1 MVSIMSAKGVII
13 RPPVE
18 AHSVLIGI
26 TEGCTWNK
34 CRFCSV
40 YKGVQDYRVR
50 SKEEIFN
57 DIELWAQ
64 NYGWNGKI
72 FLAGG
77 NALSAPT
84 DLLIEVIDRIKQ
96 RFPVEHISCYAK
108 NHDLLKKTPDELKQL
123 REAGLETLY
132 IGLESGSKLVL
143 KLMKKGATPRMMIKA
158 AKKAMAS
165 GFRLSVY
172 IILGLGGKE
181 HSKIHA
187 NETAAVLNE
196 MNPTIIRFRTLNLFP
211 GAPLYDEWKSKSG
224 KFQRLTPYE
233 TITEQYN
240 ILRQI
245 ESYVTSE
252 VFNDHISNYE
262 IFEGK
267 LPEDLP
273 GMLKLLDQRLK
284 DPMTKK
290 LQPKWLNHM

>member
-1 MVSIMSAKGVII
+1 MAVKGVII

-18 AHSVLIGI
+18 AHSVLIGV
-26 TEGCTWNK
+26 TEGCTWNN

-64 NYGWNGKI
+64 NYGWNGRV

-108 NHDLLKKTPDELKQL
+108 NHDLLKKTPAELKKL
-123 REAGLETLY
+123 REAGLVTLY
-132 IGLESGSKLVL
+132 VGLESGSNLVL
-143 KLMKKGATPRMMIKA
+143 KLMNKGTTARMMIKA
-158 AKKAMAS
+158 AKKAIEA
-165 GFRLSVY
+165 GFRLSLYV
-172 IILGLGGKE
+172 ILGLGGKE
-181 HSKIHA
+181 HTEIHA
-187 NETAAVLNE
+187 KETADVLNE
-196 MNPTIIRFRTLNLFP
+196 INPPIFRFRTLNLFP
-211 GAPLYDEWKSKSG
+211 CAPLYDELKSG
-224 KFQRLTPYE
+224 KFQRLTPFE
-233 TITEQYN
+233 TILELYN
-240 ILRQI
+240 ILKRI
-245 ESYVTSE
+245 ESHVTSE

-262 IFEGK
+262 NFEGK

-273 GMLKLLDQRLK
+273 GMLKLLEQRLK
-284 DPMTKK
+284 DPQTKK
-290 LQPKWLNHM
+290 LRPKWLNHM

>member
-1 MVSIMSAKGVII
+1 MTVKGVII

-18 AHSVLIGI
+18 AHSVLIGV
-26 TEGCTWNK
+26 TEGCTWNN

-64 NYGWNGKI
+64 NYGWNGRV

-108 NHDLLKKTPDELKQL
+108 NHDLLKKTPAELKKL
-123 REAGLETLY
+123 REAGLVTLY
-132 IGLESGSKLVL
+132 VGLESGSNLVL
-143 KLMKKGATPRMMIKA
+143 KLMNKGTTARMMIKA
-158 AKKAMAS
+158 AKKAIEA
-165 GFRLSVY
+165 GFRLSLYV
-172 IILGLGGKE
+172 ILGLGGKE
-181 HSKIHA
+181 HTEIHA
-187 NETAAVLNE
+187 KETADVLNE
-196 MNPTIIRFRTLNLFP
+196 INPPIFRFRTLNLFP
-211 GAPLYDEWKSKSG
+211 CAPLYDELKSG
-224 KFQRLTPYE
+224 KFQRLTPFE
-233 TITEQYN
+233 TILELYN
-240 ILRQI
+240 ILKRI
-245 ESYVTSE
+245 ESHVTSE

-262 IFEGK
+262 NFEGK

-273 GMLKLLDQRLK
+273 GMLKLLEQRLK
-284 DPMTKK
+284 DPQTKK
-290 LQPKWLNHM
+290 LRPKWLNHM

>member
-1 MVSIMSAKGVII
+1 MAVKGVII

-18 AHSVLIGI
+18 AHSVLIGV
-26 TEGCTWNK
+26 TEGCIWNN

-40 YKGVQDYRVR
+40 YKGVQHYRVR

-84 DLLIEVIDRIKQ
+84 ELLIEVIDRIKQ
-96 RFPVEHISCYAK
+96 KFPVTHISCYAK
-108 NHDLLKKTPDELKQL
+108 NHDLLKKTPEELKQL
-123 REAGLETLY
+123 RDAGLCTLYMGLET
-132 IGLESGSKLVL
+132 GSKLVL
-143 KLMKKGATPRMMIKA
+143 EVMRKGATPRMMIKA
-158 AKKAMAS
+158 AKKAMAA

-211 GAPLYDEWKSKSG
+211 GAPLYDEWKSG

-233 TITEQYN
+233 TLLEQEF
-240 ILRQI
+240 ILKQI
-245 ESYVTSE
+245 KPYVTSE
-252 VFNDHISNYE
+252 IFNDHISNYE
-262 IFEGK
+262 NFEGK

-273 GMLKLLDQRLK
+273 GMLKILEHRLK

-290 LQPKWLNHM
+290 LRPKWLNQM

>member
-1 MVSIMSAKGVII
+1 MAVKGVII

-18 AHSVLIGI
+18 AHSVLIGV
-26 TEGCTWNK
+26 TEGCIWNK

-108 NHDLLKKTPDELKQL
+108 NHDLLKKTSDELKQL

-132 IGLESGSKLVL
+132 MGLESGSKLVL
-143 KLMKKGATPRMMIKA
+143 EVMRKGATPRMMIKA
-158 AKKAMAS
+158 AKKAMDA

-181 HSKIHA
+181 HSEIHA

-211 GAPLYDEWKSKSG
+211 GAPLYKDWKEG

-233 TITEQYN
+233 TLFELYN
-240 ILRQI
+240 ILKQI
-245 ESYVTSE
+245 KPHVKSE

-262 IFEGK
+262 NFEGK

-273 GMLKLLDQRLK
+273 SMLKILEHRLK

-290 LQPKWLNHM
+290 LQPKWLNQM